1 MILLTRGVLKMH
13 CLSCDS
19 VHAKCPF
26 FTPHKWCFGY
36 WHTGAPLVDVVFVH
50 GIRGGAFATW
60 RREGVQNLQP
70 GHKAGN
76 LDHLYCWPSTWLP
89 QDVPQAR
96 LLSMEY
102 AAPASGWEVSHS
114 LLHSLPHCYQCIP
127 SPPSET
133 CLSCPLQTIAARS
146 RYAYNA
152 FCFVAA
158 YKPICIQRCTLYPVA
173 AILQSF

>member
-1 MILLTRGVLKMH
+1 M
-13 CLSCDS
+13 
-19 VHAKCPF
+19 
-26 FTPHKWCFGY
+26 
-36 WHTGAPLVDVVFVH
+36 DVVFVH

-102 AAPASGWEVSHS
+102 AAPASGWEVSQS
-114 LLHSLPHCYQCIP
+114 LLHSLHHCYQCIP

-133 CLSCPLQTIAARS
+133 CHVLRKPLLPEADIHITLFVLWLPLNPLHTVLHTTSCRS
-146 RYAYNA
+146 NFAIFLPIHIMHFGQCVMLGGA
-152 FCFVAA
+152 FLDG
-158 YKPICIQRCTLYPVA
+158 IDHL
-173 AILQSF
+173 

>member
-1 MILLTRGVLKMH
+1 MH
-13 CLSCDS
+13 CLWGHACDS
-19 VHAKCPF
+19 FHASKLF
-26 FTPHKWCFGY
+26 FTPHNWCFEC
-36 WHTGAPLVDVVFVH
+36 WHAGAPLVDVVFVH

-60 RREGVQNLQP
+60 RREGVQNVQP

-127 SPPSET
+127 SPPAET
-133 CLSCPLQTIAARS
+133 CMSCPPQALLPEADMHMRLFVLRLPSALHTILCRNFA
-146 RYAYNA
+146 
-152 FCFVAA
+152 
-158 YKPICIQRCTLYPVA
+158 
-173 AILQSF
+173 SFHIMYCG